1 MRSVSIIPES
11 QESGN
16 IVAESSRWRLL
27 DRLLLVVLLLAF
39 AVRVYGLGRHG
50 MTYDEAASVAFAL
63 PDVVHI
69 LTYPQKAIYESPP
82 VFYLVLHFW
91 QALAGHSQFAL
102 RFLSVLFSVLQVPLI
117 YQLGR
122 RLFDPPAGLLAALVG
137 AVSVIQVYYAQEVR
151 MYSLVPL
158 LSLAATYALSRFT
171 FHVSRFTFYSG
182 ALWAAYIV
190 TAALSILGHYYAGL
204 VLVFHNLY
212 ALVAWRRGRLSLR
225 TWAVVQ
231 ALTLAGPL
239 LYLAFA
245 SGVATTVANIAGG
258 GDVTNNL
265 LRLRGLWLDF
275 ALGNV
280 STVLRR
286 SPLTWV
292 LLTLLWLGLALSIL
306 DFRFW
311 VSGLHSSNPKS
322 KIQNFPRVGSSWHY
336 TCWRRWLWRWYC
348 PTAWRRAT
356 C

>member
-102 RFLSVLFSVLQVPLI
+102 RFLSVLFNVLQVPLI

-171 FHVSRFTFYSG
+171 FHVSRFTLGRSG
-182 ALWAAYIV
+182 QPTSSLLPCRSWGTTTPGWCWSSTTCTPWSPGGV
-190 TAALSILGHYYAGL
+190 DGCRCGP
-204 VLVFHNLY
+204 
-212 ALVAWRRGRLSLR
+212 GR
-225 TWAVVQ
+225 
-231 ALTLAGPL
+231 
-239 LYLAFA
+239 
-245 SGVATTVANIAGG
+245 
-258 GDVTNNL
+258 
-265 LRLRGLWLDF
+265 
-275 ALGNV
+275 
-280 STVLRR
+280 
-286 SPLTWV
+286 
-292 LLTLLWLGLALSIL
+292 
-306 DFRFW
+306 
-311 VSGLHSSNPKS
+311 SS
-322 KIQNFPRVGSSWHY
+322 RH
-336 TCWRRWLWRWYC
+336 
-348 PTAWRRAT
+348 
-356 C
+356 